1 MEMNMDRPNEDRF
14 ETVENKLAEIR
25 KLSLGTP
32 LLAKEIWKDKLAQK
46 QEWSELIKTIEEAE
60 EAFVDSSLTDRLE
73 RCENILDV
81 IYKRT
86 RGIFAL
92 LEYIL
97 KDNQKTKYLS
107 GK

>member
-1 MEMNMDRPNEDRF
+1 MVKNMEMNMDRPNEDRF
-14 ETVENKLAEIR
+14 ETVENKLIEIR
-25 KLSLGTP
+25 KLSLGTL

-46 QEWSELIKTIEEAE
+46 QEGSELIETIEEAE
-60 EAFVDSSLTDRLE
+60 EAFVDSSLTDRFE

-97 KDNQKTKYLS
+97 KDNQKTK
-107 GK
+107 

>member
-1 MEMNMDRPNEDRF
+1 MDRPNEERF
-14 ETVENKLAEIR
+14 ETLENRLTEIR
-25 KLSLGTP
+25 KLSLGTL

-46 QEWSELIKTIEEAE
+46 EEGSELIKTIEEAE
-60 EAFVDSSLTDRLE
+60 EAFVDSSLTNRFE

-81 IYKRT
+81 IYERT

-97 KDNQKTKYLS
+97 KDNQKTK
-107 GK
+107 

>member
-1 MEMNMDRPNEDRF
+1 MNIDKPNEERF
-14 ETVENKLAEIR
+14 ETLENRLTEIR
-25 KLSLGTP
+25 KLSLGTL

-46 QEWSELIKTIEEAE
+46 QEGAELIKTIEKAE
-60 EAFVDSSLTDRLE
+60 EAFVDSSLADRFG

-86 RGIFAL
+86 RGMFAL

-97 KDNQKTKYLS
+97 KDNQKTKELS

>member
-1 MEMNMDRPNEDRF
+1 MEMNMDRPNENRF
-14 ETVENKLAEIR
+14 ETVENRLTEIR
-25 KLSLGTP
+25 KLSLGTL

-60 EAFVDSSLTDRLE
+60 EAFVDSSLADRFE